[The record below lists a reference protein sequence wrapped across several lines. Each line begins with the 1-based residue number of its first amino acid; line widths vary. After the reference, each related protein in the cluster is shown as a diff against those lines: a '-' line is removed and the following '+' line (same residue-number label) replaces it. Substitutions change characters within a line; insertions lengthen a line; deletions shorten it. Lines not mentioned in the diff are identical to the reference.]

1 MGEKKCIFLTKKVL
15 NSLLLHFNLLFK
27 VMSGNTL
34 FWFLKNSNIMYLWLR
49 DRFWMFAKM
58 LKIKRNQHQ
67 IRKKRSLLQ
76 YKLLYIK
83 CSLNVW
89 LLCFVSW
96 SSLCSY
102 FRWNISQTWLSRH
115 KLPLIYR
122 KNRSLICERWLVVQ
136 GDQTSNRCQHILHCT
151 YSYLRIEIWL
161 KIWNMSVLQKTKK
174 KMHLHSKCTRNIYF

>member
-1 MGEKKCIFLTKKVL
+1 
-15 NSLLLHFNLLFK
+15 
-27 VMSGNTL
+27 MSGNTL

-58 LKIKRNQHQ
+58 LKIKTNQHQ

-122 KNRSLICERWLVVQ
+122 KNRSLIGGPRRSNEQSLPAYPSLHVQ
-136 GDQTSNRCQHILHCT
+136 LPKNRNL
-151 YSYLRIEIWL
+151 IENL
-161 KIWNMSVLQKTKK
+161 KYVCVTENQKK
-174 KMHLHSKCTRNIYF
+174 KCICTVNVPEIFIFKHNIEPKYNV